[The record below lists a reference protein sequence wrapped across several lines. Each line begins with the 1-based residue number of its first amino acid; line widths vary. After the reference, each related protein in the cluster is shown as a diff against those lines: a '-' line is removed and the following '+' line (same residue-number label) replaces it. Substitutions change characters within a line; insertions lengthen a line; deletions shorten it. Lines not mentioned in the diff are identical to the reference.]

1 MVLKTSA
8 TEGNV
13 REILPQLDLMLAAHA
28 TDAVPQGSG
37 NTASASGKHD
47 LNTKTVAAGDFKDI
61 ITTPEHTYV
70 IWEPY
75 LHLSRPHAR
84 LQRPAIYFT
93 ANLAISPQQHELP
106 RRPQEQHLTSFEP
119 LPANVLEPLRFG
131 RIQEAPC
138 PYLSDAKI
146 TKVAP
151 RPSTLTEAV
160 SSIRGATRRAFPVVP
175 ALLTRVRY
183 STLPDAIVASLHLE
197 ASHIIAGSI
206 RILKAELTV
215 PGAHVRD
222 ITCIKLPLEACGG
235 DETILLYKIVTGSPP
250 SRAQSQI
257 SISVRA
263 EVILDQGSHVIL
275 EIDWQAQVDLNHTW
289 QRPLYRWSRPATVS
303 SHHKSL
309 SIQSLGTPSMDI
321 APGRGEATEGGAT
334 FVFTRGSIVQASS
347 DFKLSVHCNNRSLR
361 SRRFGVMMAQPRKPR
376 LVMQSITSNND
387 VSDLVASVF
396 RTTQLEH
403 RKPPDIV
410 GLNADVKV
418 GPLSPGSCFEA
429 HMSFKALRP
438 GVLDMGILR
447 IVDLDTRQTVD
458 VKELP
463 DIIALEVSE
472 Q

>member
-8 TEGNV
+8 TEENV
-13 REILPQLDLMLAAHA
+13 REILPQLDLILAAHA

-47 LNTKTVAAGDFKDI
+47 LNTKTIAAGGFKDI
-61 ITTPEHTYV
+61 ITTAEHTYV
-70 IWEPY
+70 VWEPY

-93 ANLAISPQQHELP
+93 ANLATSTQQHELP
-106 RRPQEQHLTSFEP
+106 RRSKEQHLTSFEP
-119 LPANVLEPLRFG
+119 LPANVLEPLRLS
-131 RIQEAPC
+131 RAQEAPSL
-138 PYLSDAKI
+138 YLSESKI

-151 RPSTLTEAV
+151 KPSTPADAV
-160 SSIRGATRRAFPVVP
+160 RSIRGATRRAFPVVP
-175 ALLTRVRY
+175 ALFTRVRY

-206 RILKAELTV
+206 RILKAELSI
-215 PGAHVRD
+215 PGAYVED
-222 ITCIKLPLEACGG
+222 ITRINLPLETCGG
-235 DETILLYKIVTGSPP
+235 DETILLYKVITSNPP
-250 SRAQSQI
+250 PREQSQV
-257 SISVRA
+257 SISVKA
-263 EVILDQGSHVIL
+263 EVILDQGSHVSL
-275 EIDWQAQVDLNHTW
+275 DIDWQAQVDLNHTW

-321 APGRGEATEGGAT
+321 ARGRDEVTEGGVT
-334 FVFTRGSIVQASS
+334 FLFTRGSIVHASS
-347 DFKLSVHCNNRSLR
+347 DFKLSVHCNNRSSR

-396 RTTQLEH
+396 RTTPLE
-403 RKPPDIV
+403 RNRPPDILD
-410 GLNADVKV
+410 LNPDVKI
-418 GPLSPGSCFEA
+418 GPLPPGACFEA
-429 HMSFKALRP
+429 HMSFKALRS
-438 GVLDMGILR
+438 GVLDMGTLR
-447 IVDLDTRQTVD
+447 IVDLDTRQTID

-463 DIIALEVSE
+463 NIIALEPLE
-472 Q
+472 L